1 MLELLICSL
10 LTVLPDYL
18 FRRYRQ
24 GKRIGHEINFF
35 SVWYELRFGITACFV
50 LTVALI
56 TTIFYYHPATTRVAS
71 YFRTVTILPEAGG
84 RVAAVNVVNNQY
96 VQAGEVLFRLDAS
109 SQEAAVETAKAK
121 IAEIEAGLAVAA
133 TDLAAASAG
142 VSQVAAVLRQA
153 QEDLERNV
161 TLRERGSTA
170 VREAEIERLQNLVA
184 QREGELEAARARQA
198 SVQENMTVLIP
209 AQRSSAIAA
218 LEQAEVELAKTT
230 VVAGVS
236 GRVEQ
241 FALQAGDFV
250 SPLLRPAGILVPQE
264 HVERDRFVAGFG
276 QLTANVIK
284 PGMFAEMGCLSKPF
298 TVIPMVVVEIQDVIP
313 SGQVRPS
320 DQLRDPQ
327 DNPRPGTV
335 TVYLEPL
342 YAGQADDIPPGSTCL
357 ANAYTYNHDRL
368 SDPSLGLGEWAFLHM
383 VDTVGVVH
391 ALLLR
396 LQMLLL
402 PVQTLVFSGH

>member
-198 SVQENMTVLIP
+198 SVQENITVLIP